1 MLPFGAAL
9 DFQRRE
15 GLRVLHE
22 GHRKRF
28 LHSPWVARDFLPR
41 HPDLEF
47 VADFSHWINV
57 AETDTNDPALNA
69 VIADVAAPRAAHVH
83 CRVARQASAAQ
94 STFCA

>member
-1 MLPFGAAL
+1 MSLFETGKAVQAWSS
-9 DFQRRE
+9 QAQVYKQT
-15 GLRVLHE
+15 G
-22 GHRKRF
+22 
-28 LHSPWVARDFLPR
+28 
-41 HPDLEF
+41 